1 MRISDWSSDV
11 CSSDLSF
18 QHLLLSIIGFG
29 LRVYSQHHDV
39 VGHAARWS
47 GFHERVA
54 RAILDGGDS
63 VQIDTRGRLIILDDN
78 PSRKPP
84 DFDKDGFDET
94 LIIGREAA
102 GSVAAGQPAPMYA
115 RVRAPPGTWP
125 LSHPMMTK

>member
-54 RAILDGGDS
+54 RDILDGGDS
-63 VQIDTRGRLIILDDN
+63 VAIDTRGRLVILAAN
-78 PSRKPP
+78 PSIKPQ
-84 DFDKDGFDET
+84 DFDKGGIAE
-94 LIIGREAA
+94 LQIGRAA
-102 GSVAAGQPAPMYA
+102 WRAGVCPN
-115 RVRAPPGTWP
+115 V
-125 LSHPMMTK
+125 

>member
-54 RAILDGGDS
+54 RATLDGGAS
-63 VQIDTRGRLIILDDN
+63 VEIDPRGRLIILDDN
-78 PSRKPP
+78 PSSKPQ
-84 DFDKDGFDET
+84 DFDTAGLAATIIRPDEPT
-94 LIIGREAA
+94 PEIPSLIPTSNAA
-102 GSVAAGQPAPMYA
+102 S
-115 RVRAPPGTWP
+115 
-125 LSHPMMTK
+125 